1 MLVNTTRYINVGIIL
16 HFSTM
21 KEVIMKK
28 LLFWMVLVVG
38 IVVLLGSCA
47 KMDDEES
54 TAATATTFTSTTTA
68 AGSITFGSET
78 LSGTYVS
85 PCWDGDGVV
94 AAAASA
100 GVMPSDLKAMRD
112 VLVVTSDTSISEET
126 HGYADATCSTLSYY
140 SKDGNTSFTVGDASG
155 ENYKVTY
162 TETTYK
168 LMVGTAAAKTWWEA
182 LYTAVGATVNLTVD
196 TELSGTGNGKNYLN
210 LFNVTS
216 TTVTIG
222 EDDNE
227 TYPTA
232 MDSEVMTKQ

>member
-1 MLVNTTRYINVGIIL
+1 
-16 HFSTM
+16 
-21 KEVIMKK
+21 MKK
-28 LLFWMVLVVG
+28 LLFWIVLIVG

-47 KMDDEES
+47 KKDEAT

-85 PCWDGDGVV
+85 PCTDNGGAV
-94 AAAASA
+94 ATFASA
-100 GVMPSDLKAMRD
+100 GALPSDLVAMRD

-168 LMVGTAAAKTWWEA
+168 LMVGTAAAETWWEA
-182 LYTAVGATVNLTVD
+182 LFAAAGATVNLTVD
-196 TELSGTGNGKNYLN
+196 TELSGSGSGKNEKN
-210 LFNVTS
+210 LFYVTS

-222 EDDNE
+222 DDDNE
-227 TYPTA
+227 TYPTE
-232 MDSEVMTKQ
+232 MDSQVMTKQ

>member
-1 MLVNTTRYINVGIIL
+1 
-16 HFSTM
+16 
-21 KEVIMKK
+21 MKK
-28 LLFWMVLVVG
+28 LLFWMVLIVG
-38 IVVLLGSCA
+38 IVALIGSCA
-47 KMDDEES
+47 KKDES
-54 TAATATTFTSTTTA
+54 TTATTTTFTSSTTA

-85 PCWDGDGVV
+85 ACSNNPVIATV
-94 AAAASA
+94 AALGAL
-100 GVMPSDLKAMRD
+100 PSDLVAMRN

-126 HGYADATCSTLSYY
+126 HTYSDATCSTLSYY

-162 TETTYK
+162 TETGYK

-182 LYTAVGATVNLTVD
+182 LYTAAGYSINLTVG
-196 TELSGTGNGKNYLN
+196 TELSGGGSGKNELN

-222 EDDNE
+222 DDDNE
-227 TYPTA
+227 TQPTA
-232 MDSEVMTKQ
+232 MDSQVMTKQ

>member
-1 MLVNTTRYINVGIIL
+1 
-16 HFSTM
+16 
-21 KEVIMKK
+21 MKK
-28 LLFWMVLVVG
+28 LLFWMVLIVG

-47 KMDDEES
+47 KKDDAT
-54 TAATATTFTSTTTA
+54 TAATEATFTSTTTA
-68 AGSITFGSET
+68 AGSITVGSET
-78 LSGTYVS
+78 MSGTYVS
-85 PCWDGDGVV
+85 PCYSGAEV

-100 GVMPSDLKAMRD
+100 GQLPSDLLAMRD

-168 LMVGTAAAKTWWEA
+168 LMVGTAAAETWWEA

-196 TELSGTGNGKNYLN
+196 TELSGSGSGKNEKN
-210 LFNVTS
+210 LFYVTS

-222 EDDNE
+222 DDDNE
-227 TYPTA
+227 TYPTE
-232 MDSEVMTKQ
+232 MDSQVMTKQ